1 MSEFT
6 LGLVYPEP
14 VEGVEGSMGQRG
26 SQKSKVAGEE
36 NTGIIKPEGQIALVP
51 LEDHDSPLE
60 TDNSKPT

>member
-14 VEGVEGSMGQRG
+14 VEGVEGSKGSKGQ
-26 SQKSKVAGEE
+26 SKVAGEE